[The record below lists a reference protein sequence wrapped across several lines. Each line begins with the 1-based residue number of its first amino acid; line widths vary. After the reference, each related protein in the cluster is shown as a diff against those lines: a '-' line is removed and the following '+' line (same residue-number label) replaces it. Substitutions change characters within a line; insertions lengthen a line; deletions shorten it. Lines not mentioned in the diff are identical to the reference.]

1 MANIVYSVYYTH
13 DNMKGWVRSN
23 SFMSFKDAQE
33 TSWDMYEGF
42 HWYKDGFDTKIV
54 EEENE

>member
-1 MANIVYSVYYTH
+1 MKIFSVYYTH
-13 DNMKGWVRSN
+13 DNMKGWVRGN
-23 SFMSFKDAQE
+23 SFRSFKDAQE

-54 EEENE
+54 EEEKE